1 MHYNGNVVGKWI
13 KPVCYECSYLKR
25 QFCPIV
31 RRGNSMRVHYLAHT
45 QKIFVSIFVFKSLPL
60 FVMWLIVQQLLPKH
74 VMCVNLSADVHI
86 GANLWC
92 GQIFFWVTEDMSYIL
107 CSGFLWPRVS
117 SFSPS
122 IMYLEKIG
130 GEKKALFL
138 DSLKYLLTDQLCLQL
153 KYQLWE

>member
-1 MHYNGNVVGKWI
+1 MNQTGLLWVLLPEKTVLPYSK
-13 KPVCYECSYLKR
+13 KR
-25 QFCPIV
+25 KFHE
-31 RRGNSMRVHYLAHT
+31 GTLFGTHT
-45 QKIFVSIFVFKSLPL
+45 KDLCVSIFVFKSLPL

-138 DSLKYLLTDQLCLQL
+138 DSLEYLLTDQLCLQL